1 MPDQPPAGG
10 PLESPAVVIPTAEF
24 RSVRHPLIM
33 TVKRFLRAVRDQSKR
48 ASDRALHGVRHRAA
62 RAAASRLTGA
72 RSILVVCH
80 GNICRSPYGEAALRR
95 DLDGTGMHVESAGF
109 IGPGRQ
115 PPANALQAAASR
127 GIDMTDH
134 RSQML
139 EPELVRSA
147 DIILTMDAAQARSI
161 CERFGKPASQ
171 IFLLGDF
178 DPGTPAQRTIP
189 DPVEMPVEVFDA
201 VYTRIDQCTAVL
213 ARTVANGARSGAAQ
227 SQ

>member
-1 MPDQPPAGG
+1 
-10 PLESPAVVIPTAEF
+10 
-24 RSVRHPLIM
+24 M

-48 ASDRALHGVRHRAA
+48 ASDRALHGFRHRAA
-62 RAAASRLTGA
+62 RAGASRLTDA

-95 DLDGTGMHVESAGF
+95 DLDGTGMHVQSAGF

-134 RSQML
+134 RSQTL
-139 EPELVRSA
+139 EPGLVRSS
-147 DIILTMDAAQARSI
+147 DIILTMDAGQARAI

-171 IFLLGDF
+171 VFLLGDF
-178 DPGTPAQRTIP
+178 DPGAPAQRAIP

-201 VYTRIDQCTAVL
+201 VYSRIDQCTAVI
-213 ARTVANGARSGAAQ
+213 ARTVATASRSAAARSH
-227 SQ
+227 